1 MWNGKVRSIYNKP
14 VPKRVIQQP
23 QYVVQQQIIEPPPE
37 EIIIEQPK
45 VIHPAQYQQRQRDES
60 NYTMDRTLIRPNDR
74 PQYQNDRQLVI
85 KDDTFSAPFSL
96 MDINNRVNKYQ
107 ESEEEMI
114 QKFEEQQRQE
124 REKFTEQLRQRKK
137 MFENEISAFENS
149 MNDPYKILGIKKDA
163 NLQEI
168 KSAYK
173 HLARKNHPDK
183 GGDADKFKMI
193 TQSYCYLVNK
203 FEKQMDTEKKTSRP
217 VVKRDYNAEME
228 DNRGMQSVYV
238 DKDKFDVKKFNQIFD
253 QIKVEDVFDE
263 GYGDLMTKEEIPQI
277 SGSRK
282 GTVFSEKFNKDMFN
296 RMFEDENTNDELIEY
311 GEPEALPSSSNMG
324 YKELG
329 QTKITDFSKSDAND
343 GSKFQYTDYKRAYEK
358 NKFNPNQVKYK
369 EYKNIDEL
377 KRDRGNVSHEMT
389 EETRRSLRRKE
400 EQAEERERRRLE
412 KLQHDDEAWKV
423 QYDKLNR
430 LFIKQ

>member
-14 VPKRVIQQP
+14 VPKRVIQHQQP
-23 QYVVQQQIIEPPPE
+23 QYVMQQQIIEPPPE
-37 EIIIEQPK
+37 EIIVEQPK

-60 NYTMDRTLIRPNDR
+60 NYTMDRSLIRPIQSDR

-124 REKFTEQLRQRKK
+124 REKFTENLRQRKR
-137 MFENEISAFENS
+137 MFEKEISAFENS
-149 MNDPYKILGIKKDA
+149 MNDPYKILGIKRDA

-203 FEKQMDTEKKTSRP
+203 FEKQMENDKKTSRK
-217 VVKRDYNAEME
+217 VVNSEYNNEIE
-228 DNRGMQSVYV
+228 DTRGMQSIYV
-238 DKDKFDVKKFNQIFD
+238 SKDKFDINKFNQIFD
-253 QIKVEDVFDE
+253 QFKVEDENDG
-263 GYGDLMTKEEIPQI
+263 GYGDLMSKEEIPQI
-277 SGSRK
+277 SASRK
-282 GTVFSEKFNKDMFN
+282 GTIFSEKFNKDMFN
-296 RMFEDENTNDELIEY
+296 KMFEDENTNDELIEY
-311 GEPEALPSSSNMG
+311 GEPEALPSSSNIG

-329 QTKITDFSKSDAND
+329 QGKITDFTKSDNK
-343 GSKFQYTDYKRAYEK
+343 GYTDYKRAYEK

-369 EYKNIDEL
+369 EYKNLDEL
-377 KRDRGNVSHEMT
+377 KRDRGNISHEMT

-400 EQAEERERRRLE
+400 EQEAERERRRQE
-412 KLQHDDEAWKV
+412 KLQNDDEAWKI
-423 QYDKLNR
+423 QYEKLNR
-430 LFIKQ
+430 LLIKQ